1 MRKYSDSCP
10 FAVRNLF
17 ARVFFLGLLCMF
29 FFEWILFT
37 DTAVAVQFSGVVV
50 DSKGHPINKATVRL
64 QGTSFSVLTDPAGNF
79 RINIDKVV
87 SSKYITAWKDGYYN
101 GGQPVLA
108 EGTEYSIILNPIH
121 KGDNKKYA
129 WIPSLYESL
138 TDGKAEIKPCQQC
151 HAELTEQWKNS
162 THGSSAV
169 NPLFLAFFSGTDI
182 NGKKS
187 SGPGYKVDFPN
198 SNGNCSTCHVPAMAL
213 NNPFNSNPREARGVE
228 REGVFCDLCH
238 KIDEAG
244 IDSSGGYPGTLSL
257 RFNRPAEGH
266 QLFYGQYDDV
276 FPGDDSYHPLY
287 KESRYCAPCH
297 HGKFWNV
304 LMYSEFEEW
313 AQSAYAAKN
322 VHCQDCH
329 MPSDGITTRVAPEKE
344 GSIERRPE
352 TIPSHVFN
360 GIGDRALMTESIDL
374 DVSVELKE
382 SDLIVVATVKNVK
395 AGHHYP
401 TGNPMRNMILL
412 VEVSGENGRDLS
424 LVSGDRV
431 PVWGGIG
438 SVEKGNYAGLP
449 GKGFAKVL
457 RDTISYPDGRVQR
470 HFQPE
475 YPAPHWRP
483 VFIES
488 DNRIPA
494 YGADISR
501 YGFGI
506 PADMR
511 GSIRVVA
518 KLIFRK
524 SYKNWMDAKGFEIND
539 LELARKDLT
548 VGR

>member
-1 MRKYSDSCP
+1 MRKYADSGP
-10 FAVRNLF
+10 FAVHNLF
-17 ARVFFLGLLCMF
+17 ARVLFMGLLCMF
-29 FFEWILFT
+29 FFEWILLT
-37 DTAVAVQFSGVVV
+37 DAAIAIQFSGVVV

-64 QGTSFSVLTDPAGNF
+64 QGTSFSVLTDPAGIF

-87 SSKYITAWKDGYYN
+87 SSKYITAWKDGCYN
-101 GGQPVLA
+101 GGQSVLA
-108 EGTEYSIILNPIH
+108 EGTKYSIILNSIH
-121 KGDNKKYA
+121 KGDKRKYA

-187 SGPGYKVDFPN
+187 SGPGYKVDFQN

-213 NNPFNSNPREARGVE
+213 NNPFNSDPREARGVE

-266 QLFYGQYDDV
+266 QLFYGQFDDV

-322 VHCQDCH
+322 VHCQDCLCPLMASRLALLLKRKEALSADRRQSHH
-329 MPSDGITTRVAPEKE
+329 M
-344 GSIERRPE
+344 
-352 TIPSHVFN
+352 F
-360 GIGDRALMTESIDL
+360 
-374 DVSVELKE
+374 
-382 SDLIVVATVKNVK
+382 
-395 AGHHYP
+395 
-401 TGNPMRNMILL
+401 
-412 VEVSGENGRDLS
+412 
-424 LVSGDRV
+424 
-431 PVWGGIG
+431 
-438 SVEKGNYAGLP
+438 
-449 GKGFAKVL
+449 
-457 RDTISYPDGRVQR
+457 
-470 HFQPE
+470 
-475 YPAPHWRP
+475 
-483 VFIES
+483 
-488 DNRIPA
+488 
-494 YGADISR
+494 
-501 YGFGI
+501 
-506 PADMR
+506 
-511 GSIRVVA
+511 
-518 KLIFRK
+518 
-524 SYKNWMDAKGFEIND
+524 
-539 LELARKDLT
+539 LT
-548 VGR
+548 VSETGL

>member
-1 MRKYSDSCP
+1 MIKFGDSSTSAAHNV
-10 FAVRNLF
+10 FAPVLF
-17 ARVFFLGLLCMF
+17 LSLFCML

-37 DTAVAVQFSGVVV
+37 AFAVAIQFSGIVV
-50 DSKGHPINKATVRL
+50 DPQGHPISKATVRL
-64 QGTSFSVLTDPAGNF
+64 QGTSSSALTGPTGHF
-79 RINIDKVV
+79 KICIDNAVI
-87 SSKYITAWKDGYYN
+87 SKHITAWKNGYYN
-101 GGQPVLA
+101 GGQSVSA
-108 EGTEYSIILNPIH
+108 EGTEYSIVLNPIH
-121 KGDNKKYA
+121 KGDNGKYA
-129 WIPSLYESL
+129 WLPSLYESL
-138 TDGKAEIKPCQQC
+138 IDGQPEIKPCQQC
-151 HAELTEQWKNS
+151 HAELTDQWKNS
-162 THGSSAV
+162 THGTSAI
-169 NPLFLAFFSGTDI
+169 NPLFLAFFSGIDI
-182 NGKKS
+182 NGKMS
-187 SGPGYKVDFPN
+187 TGPGYKLDFPN

-213 NNPFNSNPREARGVE
+213 NNPFNSDPREARGVE

-238 KIDEAG
+238 KIDEAR
-244 IDSSGGYPGTLSL
+244 IDSTGGYPGTLSF

-313 AQSAYAAKN
+313 AESAYAAKN

-329 MPSDGITTRVAPEKE
+329 MTHDGITTRFALEKE
-344 GSIERRPE
+344 GSVNRSPE

-360 GIGDRALMTESIDL
+360 GVGDRVLMTEAIDL
-374 DVSVELKE
+374 DVQAELKE
-382 SDLIVVATVKNVK
+382 SDLVVIATVKNVK

-401 TGNPMRNMILL
+401 TGNPMRNLILL
-412 VEVSGENGRDLS
+412 VEVSGENGHDLP
-424 LVSGDRV
+424 LISGDRV

-457 RDTISYPDGRVQR
+457 RDTISYSDGRGQR

-501 YGFGI
+501 YGFGV
-506 PADMR
+506 PTDLC
-511 GSIRVVA
+511 GSIHVTA

-524 SYKNWMDAKGFEIND
+524 SYKNWIDAKGFEIND
-539 LELARKDLT
+539 LELARKSLT